1 MGKVLMVSARENIM
15 SELDKENCVDELD
28 KEGPQAAM
36 EKALIEAYL
45 KAKGYSLKGLSELP
59 KEQARELM
67 LEACEY
73 ASLRLAQVES
83 TAHFRDKIR
92 GPT

>member
-1 MGKVLMVSARENIM
+1 M
-15 SELDKENCVDELD
+15 SELDQVNCVDERD

-45 KAKGYSLKGLSELP
+45 KAKGYSFSGLQELP
-59 KEQARELM
+59 KEQAKALM
-67 LEACEY
+67 TEACEY

-92 GPT
+92 GPS

>member
-1 MGKVLMVSARENIM
+1 M
-15 SELDKENCVDELD
+15 SELNNEEFIKKCLQ
-28 KEGPQAAM
+28 EGPQAAM

-45 KAKGYSLKGLSELP
+45 KAKGYSLKDLQDLP
-59 KEQARELM
+59 EEQAKKLM
-67 LEACEY
+67 TEACEY

-83 TAHFRDKIR
+83 TVHFRDKIH